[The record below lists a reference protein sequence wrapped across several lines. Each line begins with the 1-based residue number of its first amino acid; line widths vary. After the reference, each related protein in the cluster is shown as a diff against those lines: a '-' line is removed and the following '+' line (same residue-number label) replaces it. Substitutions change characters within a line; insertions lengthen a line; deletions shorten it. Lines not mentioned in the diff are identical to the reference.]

1 MHTRNHP
8 PPALS
13 ELIAQLFPDQK
24 SPRRP
29 FSARC
34 HVDRSRNNSSIQG
47 LKEAVFGKRKTENA
61 SSWTPVSRGDG
72 SRARCSTPPRTM
84 GALYVAHP
92 QAPSQQTLTRARH
105 DDRRRVPHRP
115 QAPRLRRVRRREL
128 RVLRHGHHRV
138 RQGVRVLHLRQGDQ
152 RAQGARDLRTPNARD
167 AARARA
173 DPRIARHDPGNA
185 PQTRAAPTRGARSP
199 DARVAAS
206 TPRGEFFL
214 VFPPERPRV
223 LRLFFQPGGRLTR
236 FPPPL
241 LSARVAPP
249 PPSFDHRR
257 APSPRSRT

>member
-72 SRARCSTPPRTM
+72 SRARCSTPPRTT

-152 RAQGARDLRTPNARD
+152 RAQGARDLGPRTRATR
-167 AARARA
+167 RARA
-173 DPRIARHDPGNA
+173 PTRESRATTPETRRRRAPLRPAALAR
-185 PQTRAAPTRGARSP
+185 PTRGSRRRRPVASFSSFFPRS
-199 DARVAAS
+199 VHAS
-206 TPRGEFFL
+206 SDSSSNPASHAFS
-214 VFPPERPRV
+214 
-223 LRLFFQPGGRLTR
+223 
-236 FPPPL
+236 PPL